1 MDNRSVEELIGALY
15 DMVQDAWNVPMSGN
29 KCVLERDQVQS
40 LLDEIS
46 ANLPGELKQARTIV
60 EARNEVIT
68 SAKREAENIR
78 RAAEERARKMIS
90 RDEIVIQ
97 AQQKAA
103 EIIKN
108 AENKVNELKQVTNS
122 YVEESLRQAEE
133 AVAQT
138 LSQVRDTRSRFTAMT
153 NPRANKPSPI
163 IEDI

>member
-68 SAKREAENIR
+68 NAKKEAETIR
-78 RAAEERARKMIS
+78 RAAEERARKMVS
-90 RDEIVIQ
+90 RDEIVTA
-97 AQQKAA
+97 AQQQAA

-108 AENKVNELKQVTNS
+108 AENKVAELKHVTNS

-133 AVAQT
+133 AVAAT
-138 LSQVRDTRSRFTAMT
+138 LARFERRGASLR
-153 NPRANKPSPI
+153 P
-163 IEDI
+163 